1 MKKYCERARKLL
13 ADSANNVNPYDT
25 FKPEV
30 PTGFYIQPGTQQFDE
45 LEAAGLDELSK
56 TGFVLI
62 AGGLGERLGFSS
74 IKISLPVITVVED
87 YSYMKYYAEYALA
100 CKAAAL
106 KRDPTLDSATFYV
119 PFAIMVSDDT
129 HDRTVQLLESHNYFG
144 LGKDRVDIIK
154 QENVPAMI
162 DNSAR
167 LALKDGKVD
176 TKPHGHGDIHNL
188 LIIKVIRTTF

>member
-1 MKKYCERARKLL
+1 M
-13 ADSANNVNPYDT
+13 
-25 FKPEV
+25 
-30 PTGFYIQPGTQQFDE
+30 
-45 LEAAGLDELSK
+45 
-56 TGFVLI
+56 I

-106 KRDPTLDSATFYV
+106 KRDPTLDSTTFYV

-188 LIIKVIRTTF
+188 LFDSGVAKKWLSMGKEWMIFI